1 MAQPRSTRDCGDDF
15 IENPVKETLSDFL
28 RGQDEE
34 ADQLFRVCLDALSER
49 AYNDIGVGRIFWPMN
64 LPADALFY
72 DDIGKRIL
80 PKTHRG
86 QHRESQQLW

>member
-1 MAQPRSTRDCGDDF
+1 
-15 IENPVKETLSDFL
+15 
-28 RGQDEE
+28 
-34 ADQLFRVCLDALSER
+34 
-49 AYNDIGVGRIFWPMN
+49 VGRIFWPMN